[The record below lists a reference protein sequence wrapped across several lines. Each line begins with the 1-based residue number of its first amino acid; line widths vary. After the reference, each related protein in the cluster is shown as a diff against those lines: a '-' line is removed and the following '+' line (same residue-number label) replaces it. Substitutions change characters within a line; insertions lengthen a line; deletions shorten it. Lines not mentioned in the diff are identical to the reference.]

1 MPNAVA
7 PVIVSATFGVAAAI
21 ITEST
26 LSFLGLGDP
35 TVPSWGQMLDTG
47 RTNAEWHMIAVPGIA
62 IFLTV
67 TMLNL
72 VGDGLRDALDPKL
85 RK

>member
-1 MPNAVA
+1 M
-7 PVIVSATFGVAAAI
+7 SATFGIAGAI

-35 TVPSWGQMLDTG
+35 TVASWGQMLSEG
-47 RTNAEWHMIAVPGIA
+47 RMDQQWHMIASPGIA
-62 IFLTV
+62 IFFTV
-67 TMLNL
+67 TLLNL